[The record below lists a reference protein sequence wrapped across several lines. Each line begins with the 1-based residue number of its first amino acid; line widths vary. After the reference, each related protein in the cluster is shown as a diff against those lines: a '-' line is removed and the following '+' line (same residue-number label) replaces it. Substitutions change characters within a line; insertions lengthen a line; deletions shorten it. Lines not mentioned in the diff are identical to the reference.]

1 MRLRHSETSG
11 TPPPTIKLI
20 HYRRL
25 GAKPHESSAS
35 GGYLGIQCLQRFQ
48 SLDATRN
55 WDYRYPAQRIAIRPK
70 APGVPRDAVCFRRRK
85 PDIVVGSPPEFKGE
99 PDIWAPEELLVGSL
113 NTCMMLTFLTLAQA
127 QSLIPVGYES
137 EAEGLLENVEEK
149 YHITEVT
156 VRPRVTLKSEAE
168 LEPARKIM
176 ESVEAHCFIANSIKA
191 RVTLTPEFIIAAPP
205 T

>member
-1 MRLRHSETSG
+1 VL
-11 TPPPTIKLI
+11 
-20 HYRRL
+20 
-25 GAKPHESSAS
+25 SAA
-35 GGYLGIQCLQRFQ
+35 G
-48 SLDATRN
+48 
-55 WDYRYPAQRIAIRPK
+55 
-70 APGVPRDAVCFRRRK
+70 K

-127 QSLIPVGYES
+127 QGLIPVGYES

-191 RVTLTPEFIIAAPP
+191 RVALTPEFIIAAPP